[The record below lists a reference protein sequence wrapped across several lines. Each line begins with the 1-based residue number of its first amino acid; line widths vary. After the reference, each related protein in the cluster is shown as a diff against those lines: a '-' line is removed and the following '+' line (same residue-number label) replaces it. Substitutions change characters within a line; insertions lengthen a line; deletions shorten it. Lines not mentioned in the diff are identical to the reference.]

1 MSDSADDQIHDPSAA
16 RLQQARSDGDIAK
29 SFELAAALQ
38 MIGALLAS
46 YLLLSNVGDW
56 IQNWTTQTWSMA
68 GADLSVDASELT
80 SQMQNLI
87 GLVLMTLAPLMV
99 VLLIIGICSHW
110 LQTGPLFIAT
120 KAMPDVERLGP
131 GNWKRKMFSLEGLA
145 FLFVGIPKTAIA
157 FGVLCLS
164 SWIHRNQFFELA
176 GYPADVLVRNLFA
189 LVLTIVFHVAM
200 ALLLTSLADYWL
212 RYLSQQRRLR
222 MTDQQ
227 LRDELRMQNGDPQV
241 RARQREF
248 RRI

>member
-1 MSDSADDQIHDPSAA
+1 MSDYSADDQIHAPSAA

-46 YLLLSNVGDW
+46 YLLLSNIGDW
-56 IQNWTTQTWSMA
+56 IQNWTAQTWSNA
-68 GADLSVDASELT
+68 GAQLTVDSSELA

-87 GLVLMTLAPLMV
+87 GLVLIALAPLMV
-99 VLLIIGICSHW
+99 VLLTIGICSHW

-120 KAMPDVERLGP
+120 KAMPDVERIGP

-145 FLFVGIPKTAIA
+145 FLFVGVPKTVIA

-176 GYPADVLVRNLFA
+176 GHPADVLVRNRVSRRAGIACDFPGR
-189 LVLTIVFHVAM
+189 
-200 ALLLTSLADYWL
+200 LLAEIS
-212 RYLSQQRRLR
+212 
-222 MTDQQ
+222 
-227 LRDELRMQNGDPQV
+227 
-241 RARQREF
+241 
-248 RRI
+248 